1 MNIMQKLDSV
11 RTLAGKIG
19 WGYTIVTTGAFSGY
33 SPIAPGTAGTV
44 VAIPLYLALIGT
56 LRLMPSAWMGWSLYV
71 IATGV
76 LFVTG
81 MYGADRIEQVTQ
93 QKDHGIIVVDEIVGY
108 LVTMFLLP
116 QQWLFVLAGFF
127 VFRFFDI
134 WKPYP
139 IRRLDKH
146 PNLKGFGVMIDDV
159 LAGVYG
165 NIALHIVARVME
177 YAG

>member
-1 MNIMQKLDSV
+1 MQKLNSG
-11 RTLAGKIG
+11 RTLAKKIG
-19 WGYTIVTTGAFSGY
+19 WGYMLVTTGCFSGY

-44 VAIPLYLALIGT
+44 VAIPLYLVLLGM
-56 LRLMPSAWMGWSLYV
+56 LRIPQSEWVGWILYI
-71 IATGV
+71 IAAVG
-76 LFVTG
+76 LFVIG
-81 MYGADRIEQVTQ
+81 MYGADRIELVTQ

-116 QQWLFVLAGFF
+116 QQWLFIILGFF

-139 IRRLDKH
+139 IRRLDKN

-165 NIALHIVARVME
+165 NIVLHIVAKVMD
-177 YAG
+177 YAS